1 MSLRTLAKRFRAGM
15 GAYMLSG
22 LCLAAAHGAM
32 AAAPSADWPSFFG
45 NDQAWSY
52 SPLDQINTG
61 NVKHLSVAWAF
72 STGEKG
78 LGATPLVVD
87 GTMYLVAPSNK
98 LFAIDAATGKPALDL
113 FARGA
118 AGTAGRAGRRDPASP
133 WASGLSSSARSTIIM
148 VAVDAK
154 TGHEVWDTQIED
166 YRQCKC
172 TTSFTPLVAGDKVV
186 IGARG
191 DIAHRAYITAYDAKT
206 GKQAWRFWAIPGKG
220 EPGNDSWQGDQWE
233 LGGGST
239 WFGGSYDAKL
249 NLVYWGVGNPQPML
263 NAKARPGNN
272 LYTGS
277 LVALDADTGKLKWYF
292 QENPND
298 SLDYDAIPEP
308 VLVDIKHNG
317 KIEPLLLHPNKSGY
331 DLCAEPRD
339 RQVHRRLVACRSA
352 ELDEGAGQGRHP
364 IDPVQTE
371 VGIDKLICPSLYGSR
386 AGNHSTYS
394 PQDRLVVQYLL
405 RGLRL
410 YQGNPADAGQGGR
423 HVHGRLHPP
432 GALDDHQAVHRRV
445 RPADR
450 PTQMDPYDRRT
461 DRLGADL
468 DRRRPDLRRRPVRHR
483 LGAGRQDRQ
492 DLVVLLD
499 RRRHF
504 LLTDQLFGRRQA
516 ICRDRHRHD
525 GRAGHAGRAALAG
538 VQGQACRRSG
548 STLFVFALP
557 HGGKG
562 AADAH

>member
-1 MSLRTLAKRFRAGM
+1 MIRQMLAKKARAWLGI
-15 GAYMLSG
+15 GAALLFG
-22 LCLAAAHGAM
+22 GAHGAM
-32 AAAPSADWPSFFG
+32 AAGMSANWPSFFG

-52 SPLDQINTG
+52 SPLDQINTA
-61 NVKHLSVAWAF
+61 NVKNLSVAWAF

-98 LFAIDAATGKPALDL
+98 LFAINAATGQPLWTYSRAAPQGQLGGLGGAPGIAMGFGLIYLGTLDNH
-113 FARGA
+113 
-118 AGTAGRAGRRDPASP
+118 
-133 WASGLSSSARSTIIM
+133 I

-172 TTSFTPLVAGDKVV
+172 TTSFTPLLAGDVVV

-191 DIAHRAYITAYDAKT
+191 DIAHRAYIAAYDAKT

-220 EPGNDSWQGDQWE
+220 EPGNETWQDGQWE

-249 NLVYWGVGNPQPML
+249 GLVYWGVGNPQPML

-277 LVALDADTGKLKWYF
+277 LVALDVKTGTLKWYF

-308 VLVDIKHNG
+308 VLVDIQHNG
-317 KIEPLLLHPNKSGY
+317 KAEPLLIHANKSGY
-331 DLCAEPRD
+331 TYVLNRETGKFVTGWSHVDL
-339 RQVHRRLVACRSA
+339 LNWSKG
-352 ELDEGAGQGRHP
+352 LDKDGHP

-371 VGIDKLICPSLYGSR
+371 IGVDKLICPSLYGSR
-386 AGNHSTYS
+386 AGNHSTFS
-394 PQDRLVVQYLL
+394 PKTGWWYNISFEVCAYTKAIPPM
-405 RGLRL
+405 
-410 YQGNPADAGQGGR
+410 PAKEGDMFMGGFI
-423 HVHGRLHPP
+423 
-432 GALDDHQAVHRRV
+432 
-445 RPADR
+445 
-450 PTQMDPYDRRT
+450 
-461 DRLGADL
+461 
-468 DRRRPDLRRRPVRHR
+468 RPVRSTTTKPFIAAFDPITGQRKWTHETDV
-483 LGAGRQDRQ
+483 LTASALTSTAGNLIFGGDPYGIAWALDAKTGKTLWSFSTGGGISSSPISYAVDGKQYVAIATGMTGAPGT
-492 DLVVLLD
+492 LVAPLWPEFKNKIPAV
-499 RRRHF
+499 
-504 LLTDQLFGRRQA
+504 
-516 ICRDRHRHD
+516 
-525 GRAGHAGRAALAG
+525 
-538 VQGQACRRSG
+538 G

-557 HGGKG
+557 QGGKA